1 MRRIGRRPFVAL
13 VAIVTAGAL
22 AACGSSSTE
31 QAAAPGQV
39 TPVSATVLAA
49 STLAPVYAGI
59 KNGVFSDAGIELT
72 LTQVAPAAVVP
83 AVVSGDST
91 FGFLAI
97 PSILLAASKGL
108 PIRIVANAGASPD
121 SPVVVPNA
129 STVQKYSDLAGK
141 RIAVPNLGGLGAFAV
156 VGALLNNGVDPKSV
170 QLLEVPFGDME
181 SALDRGDV
189 DAAWLIQPFA
199 ALAEQHGKT
208 RSLGSSV
215 EAADMTKLGSA
226 YFFTLD
232 KTVSTNPDMVGR
244 FVEAVKQS
252 NAYGLEHVQEMVDI
266 VPTFAQVPPEVL
278 GPKLVSATYGDI
290 PVDELKRVNE
300 FMVAN
305 GFLTKSVD
313 IDALVWDAGSA
324 GGK

>member
-13 VAIVTAGAL
+13 VAVVTAGAL
-22 AACGSSSTE
+22 TACGGTSSTE
-31 QAAAPGQV
+31 SATAPGQV

-49 STLAPVYAGI
+49 STLAPVYAGA
-59 KNGVFSDAGIELT
+59 KNGVFTKAGIDLT
-72 LTQVAPAAVVP
+72 LTQAAPSAVVP
-83 AVVSGDST
+83 AVVSGSST
-91 FGFLAI
+91 VGYLAI

-121 SPVVVPNA
+121 SPVVVPNDSPVKSYA
-129 STVQKYSDLAGK
+129 DLKGK
-141 RIAVPNLGGLGAFAV
+141 RIAVPNLGGLGQFAV

-181 SALDRGDV
+181 SALDRGTV

-199 ALAEQHGKT
+199 GLAEKHGKT

-215 EAADMTKLGSA
+215 EAADMTAMGSA

-232 KTVSTNPDMVGR
+232 ETVQKNPDLMNR
-244 FVEAVKQS
+244 FVDAVKQS
-252 NAYGLEHVQEMVDI
+252 NSYGLTHVQEMVGI
-266 VPTFAQVPPEVL
+266 VPSFAKVPPEVL
-278 GPKLVSATYGDI
+278 GPKLVSATYGEI
-290 PVDELKRVNE
+290 PIDQLKRVND
-300 FMVAN
+300 FMVKN

-313 IDALVWDAGSA
+313 IDSLVWAGR
-324 GGK
+324 